1 MVLIVDDLL
10 KLPIDLGMK
19 VLQAIADDAD
29 TMTLSTE
36 RAVREQ
42 VLRTQMQFEQG
53 DIPEDDYRV
62 KMGELRKRLD
72 VLKGVKPRKK
82 V

>member
-10 KLPIDLGMK
+10 KLPFDLSME

-29 TMTLSTE
+29 TITLKTE

-42 VLRTQMQFEQG
+42 VLRIQMQFERG
-53 DIPEDDYRV
+53 DLPEEEYRAA
-62 KMGELRKRLD
+62 MIQLRKRLD
-72 VLKGVKPRKK
+72 EVKGV
-82 V
+82 

>member
-10 KLPIDLGMK
+10 KLPFDLSME

-29 TMTLSTE
+29 AITLNTE

-42 VLRTQMQFEQG
+42 VLKTQMQFEQG
-53 DIPEDDYRV
+53 DLPEEEYRAT
-62 KMGELRKRLD
+62 MSNLRRRLD
-72 VLKGVKPRKK
+72 EVKGV
-82 V
+82 

>member
-10 KLPIDLGMK
+10 KLPFDLSME

-29 TMTLSTE
+29 AITLKTE

-42 VLRTQMQFEQG
+42 VLKTQMQFEQG
-53 DIPEDDYRV
+53 DLPEEEYRAT
-62 KMGELRKRLD
+62 MSNLRRRLD
-72 VLKGVKPRKK
+72 EVKGV
-82 V
+82 

>member
-10 KLPIDLGMK
+10 KLPVDLGMK

-29 TMTLSTE
+29 TVTLSTE

-42 VLRTQMQFEQG
+42 VLRLQMQFERG
-53 DIPEDDYRV
+53 DLPEEEYRAA
-62 KMGELRKRLD
+62 MIQLRKRLD
-72 VLKGVKPRKK
+72 EVKGV
-82 V
+82 

>member
-10 KLPIDLGMK
+10 KLPFDLSME

-29 TMTLSTE
+29 AITLKTE

-42 VLRTQMQFEQG
+42 VLKTQMQFEQG
-53 DIPEDDYRV
+53 DLPEEEYRA
-62 KMGELRKRLD
+62 KMSQLRRRLD
-72 VLKGVKPRKK
+72 EVKGV
-82 V
+82 

>member
-10 KLPIDLGMK
+10 KLPFDLSME

-29 TMTLSTE
+29 AITLKTE

-42 VLRTQMQFEQG
+42 VLKTQMQFEQG
-53 DIPEDDYRV
+53 DLPEEEYRAT
-62 KMGELRKRLD
+62 MTQLRKRLD
-72 VLKGVKPRKK
+72 EVKGV
-82 V
+82 

>member
-10 KLPIDLGMK
+10 KLPFDLSME

-29 TMTLSTE
+29 AITLNTE

-53 DIPEDDYRV
+53 DLPEEEYRA
-62 KMGELRKRLD
+62 MMSNLRRRLD
-72 VLKGVKPRKK
+72 EVKGV
-82 V
+82 

>member
-10 KLPIDLGMK
+10 KLPFDLSME

-29 TMTLSTE
+29 AITLKTE

-42 VLRTQMQFEQG
+42 VLKTQMQFEQG
-53 DIPEDDYRV
+53 DLPEEEYRAT
-62 KMGELRKRLD
+62 MSQLRKRLD
-72 VLKGVKPRKK
+72 EVKGM
-82 V
+82 

>member
-10 KLPIDLGMK
+10 KLPFDLSME

-29 TMTLSTE
+29 AITLKTE

-42 VLRTQMQFEQG
+42 VLKTQMQFEQG
-53 DIPEDDYRV
+53 DLPEEEYRAT
-62 KMGELRKRLD
+62 MSQLRKRLD
-72 VLKGVKPRKK
+72 EVKGV
-82 V
+82 